1 MPRLALAFGLG
12 LLAVLAAIPLL
23 VKLTGVVFL
32 LTLFT
37 RIVILAI
44 AAVSLNFILGYGG
57 MISLG
62 HAVYLGIGGYTMGIL
77 AHHGITSGFVQ
88 WPVALVLS
96 ALFALATGALSL
108 RTRGVYFLMITLSFA
123 QMVYF
128 LTVGLDKYGGD
139 DGLTIYKRST
149 FAGLLD
155 LSDKVTF
162 YYVCFALL
170 IACVFAV
177 WRMSRSHFGMVI
189 RGAKSND
196 RRMQAL
202 GISTYR
208 YRLTAYVIAGTM
220 CGLAGVLL
228 ANHTDFINPEM
239 LSWTRSGDLIIMV
252 LLGGIGTVIGPVAGT
267 VAYLVLEEGLSGVT
281 EHWQIFLGPLLVLA
295 ALYRH
300 GGIAGLLSWNRRD

>member
-1 MPRLALAFGLG
+1 VPRLALAFGLG

-88 WPVALVLS
+88 WPVALALS

>member
-88 WPVALVLS
+88 WPVALALS

>member
-88 WPVALVLS
+88 WPVALALS

-170 IACVFAV
+170 LACVFAV

>member
-12 LLAVLAAIPLL
+12 LLAVLAAVPLL

-44 AAVSLNFILGYGG
+44 AAVSLNLILGYGG

-77 AHHGITSGFVQ
+77 SYHGIHSAFVQ

-155 LSDKVTF
+155 ISDKVTF

-170 IACVFAV
+170 VACVFAV

-252 LLGGIGTVIGPVAGT
+252 LLGGIGTVVGPVAGT

-300 GGIAGLLSWNRRD
+300 GGIAGLLSWSRRD